1 MNRACSIFAQ
11 LLQLFPRDQFQQAVQ
26 EHHAERNARGFT
38 CWGQFVAVM
47 FWQLASASWNPGTW
61 ALERCG
67 GVFGSCCAGPPC
79 QCRASCL
86 LNDELEGVLRW
97 HSLSAN
103 RPHVPTS
110 GVPLAVRAEARQQ
123 RSEQQKQ

>member
-47 FWQLASASWNPGTW
+47 FLATRLRKLESRHVGSGTMW
-61 ALERCG
+61 GR
-67 GVFGSCCAGPPC
+67 F
-79 QCRASCL
+79 R
-86 LNDELEGVLRW
+86 
-97 HSLSAN
+97 
-103 RPHVPTS
+103 
-110 GVPLAVRAEARQQ
+110 
-123 RSEQQKQ
+123 